1 MSIKRPWMQPFSIE
15 NDTNIILPSRGL
27 KLIGVRFY
35 PYDGDNGEAERKAH
49 CIQKSLYGSSQWFYF
64 NKGFRIKENND
75 GITEI
80 EVDEDAFD
88 SNYLLYSDTEHDGI
102 NIGISAI
109 VGANGTGKSTLIDT
123 IVRLINNMSAAII
136 GEDYVYTSAQHL
148 HYIDNV
154 YASLAVY
161 INNQIKIL
169 TCKGRRL
176 ELITYE
182 TDLTNLNQENAEQE
196 YPITEC
202 YVPHETISILNGN
215 EPEQEI
221 LQPKQNLKHLFTDWF
236 YTLVSNYSLYAYNYR
251 DYINERTNAERLE
264 KLELEHDTNCNEE
277 DEFWLKGVFHK
288 NDGYQTPVVIH
299 PMRDGG
305 YINAQKENYLGKQN
319 LISLCF
325 EHRDKQNED
334 GTINHEF
341 FPFRIINQTHHIVAF
356 YFYDIIQ
363 NKYHTLYNFC
373 LEKKYPNNDDDNER
387 IFVLERAIS
396 SFWEN
401 TISVQYAEEDVAWE
415 YLLYKTMKVIWTY
428 KHYEDLWT
436 YAFSKNFDEGV
447 FKKRLVELLM
457 DGSHRTA
464 KIRRVVA
471 YLRFCKD
478 EDYYIKQG
486 AVVDVDTIYKWMVT
500 KIGSQL
506 YPAYDYH
513 EINKDD
519 LLPPPSYT
527 VTLQLVDNEHL
538 QEYKEKGTQC
548 MDIIPFEGL
557 SSGERQIAYTLG
569 NLIYHLRNIES
580 NSDDMNSNINHV
592 STHKYG
598 YVNVMLDEVE
608 LYFHPDLQRRFI
620 SLLLDSIKG
629 LQLSSICGIN
639 ITLITHS
646 PFVLSD
652 IPDSNILCMS
662 RKEHGDAF
670 DKTFAAN
677 IHDLFNNTFIL
688 PYTIGEYAQRKITEI
703 VSAYHRV
710 ICIDKNDSNWKVC
723 DERQEWQKQLE
734 WSRLKYISE
743 IIGDN
748 YLSEETKDMLDEI
761 EEWYSEN
768 QDLYE
773 TDKISSKGINGIC

>member
-1 MSIKRPWMQPFSIE
+1 MSIKRPWMRPFSIE
-15 NDTNIILPSRGL
+15 NGTNIILPSRGL

-49 CIQKSLYGSSQWFYF
+49 CIQKSLYDSSQWFYF

-88 SNYLLYSDTEHDGI
+88 SNYLLYSDTEPDGI

-161 INNQIKIL
+161 INNHIKIL

-176 ELITYE
+176 ELVTYE
-182 TDLTNLNQENAEQE
+182 TDLTNLNQEHAEQE
-196 YPITEC
+196 DPITER

-264 KLELEHDTNCNEE
+264 KLELEHGTNCNEE

-288 NDGYQTPVVIH
+288 NDGYQTPIVIH

-305 YINAQKENYLGKQN
+305 YINAQKENFLGKQN

-325 EHRDKQNED
+325 ERRDKENED
-334 GTINHEF
+334 ETINHEF

-363 NKYHTLYNFC
+363 INHHTLYEFC

-401 TISVQYAEEDVAWE
+401 TISVQYTEEDVAWE
-415 YLLYKTMKVIWTY
+415 YLLYKTIKVIWTY

-519 LLPPPSYT
+519 LLPPPSYI

-538 QEYKEKGTQC
+538 QEYKEKGTRC

-580 NSDDMNSNINHV
+580 NSKDINSSINHV

-629 LQLSSICGIN
+629 LQLPSNYGIN

-652 IPDSNILCMS
+652 IPDNNILCMS
-662 RKEHGDAF
+662 RKEHVDAF

-688 PYTIGEYAQRKITEI
+688 PYTIGEYAQLKITEI
-703 VSAYHRV
+703 VSTYHRV
-710 ICIDKNDSNWKVC
+710 RDIVKNDSNWKFC

-734 WSRLKYISE
+734 WSKLKYVSE

-761 EEWYSEN
+761 EEWYSGN

-773 TDKISSKGINGIC
+773 TN

>member
-1 MSIKRPWMQPFSIE
+1 MSIKRPWMRPFSIE

-88 SNYLLYSDTEHDGI
+88 SNYLLYSDTEPDGI

-161 INNQIKIL
+161 INNHIKIL

-176 ELITYE
+176 ELVTYE
-182 TDLTNLNQENAEQE
+182 TDLTNLNQEHAEQE
-196 YPITEC
+196 DPITER

-215 EPEQEI
+215 ETEQEI

-325 EHRDKQNED
+325 ERRDKQNED

-363 NKYHTLYNFC
+363 NNHHTLYEFC

-401 TISVQYAEEDVAWE
+401 TISVQYTEEDVAWE
-415 YLLYKTMKVIWTY
+415 YLLYKTIKVIWTY

-519 LLPPPSYT
+519 LLPPPSYI

-538 QEYKEKGTQC
+538 QEYKEKGTRC

-557 SSGERQIAYTLG
+557 SSGEHQIAYTLG

-580 NSDDMNSNINHV
+580 NSKDINSSINHV

-629 LQLSSICGIN
+629 LQLPSNYGIN

-652 IPDSNILCMS
+652 IPDNNILCMS
-662 RKEHGDAF
+662 RKEHVDAF

-688 PYTIGEYAQRKITEI
+688 PYTIGEYAQLKITEI
-703 VSAYHRV
+703 VSTYHRV
-710 ICIDKNDSNWKVC
+710 RDIVKNDSNWKFC

-734 WSRLKYISE
+734 WSKLKYVSE

-761 EEWYSEN
+761 EEWYSGN

-773 TDKISSKGINGIC
+773 TN

>member
-1 MSIKRPWMQPFSIE
+1 MRPFSIE

-88 SNYLLYSDTEHDGI
+88 SNYLLYSDTEHNGI

-154 YASLAVY
+154 YASLAIY
-161 INNQIKIL
+161 INNHIKIL

-176 ELITYE
+176 KLVTYE
-182 TDLTNLNQENAEQE
+182 TDLTNLNQKHAEQE

-236 YTLVSNYSLYAYNYR
+236 YTLVSNYSLYAYNYS

-264 KLELEHDTNCNEE
+264 KLGLEHDTNCNEE

-325 EHRDKQNED
+325 ERRDKQNED

-341 FPFRIINQTHHIVAF
+341 FPFRIINQTHHIVSF

-363 NKYHTLYNFC
+363 KKYHTLYEFC
-373 LEKKYPNNDDDNER
+373 LEKKYPNNDDENER

-401 TISVQYAEEDVAWE
+401 TISVQYTEEDVAWE
-415 YLLYKTMKVIWTY
+415 YLLYKTIKVIWTY

-519 LLPPPSYT
+519 LLPPPSYI

-538 QEYKEKGTQC
+538 QEYKEKGTRC

-580 NSDDMNSNINHV
+580 NSKDINSSINHV

-629 LQLSSICGIN
+629 LQLPSNYGIN

-652 IPDSNILCMS
+652 IPDNNILCMS
-662 RKEHGDAF
+662 RKEHVDAF

-688 PYTIGEYAQRKITEI
+688 PYTIGEYAQLKITEI
-703 VSAYHRV
+703 VSTYNRV
-710 ICIDKNDSNWKVC
+710 RYIVKNDSNWKFC

-734 WSRLKYISE
+734 WSKLKYVSE

-761 EEWYSEN
+761 EEWYSGN

-773 TDKISSKGINGIC
+773 TN

>member
-15 NDTNIILPSRGL
+15 KDTNIILPSRGL

-35 PYDGDNGEAERKAH
+35 PYDGDNRDAERKAH
-49 CIQKSLYGSSQWFYF
+49 CIQKSLYDSSQWFYF
-64 NKGFRIKENND
+64 NKGFRIIEDNHE
-75 GITEI
+75 ITEI
-80 EVDEDAFD
+80 EVDENAFD
-88 SNYLLYSDTEHDGI
+88 SNILLYSDTEHNET

-136 GEDYVYTSAQHL
+136 GEEYVYTSAQHL

-161 INNQIKIL
+161 INNHIKIL

-176 ELITYE
+176 DLDTYK
-182 TDLTNLNQENAEQE
+182 TDLHVLDRE
-196 YPITEC
+196 YSKQTHRVIEH
-202 YVPHETISILNGN
+202 YAYIDKQVILDGS
-215 EPEQEI
+215 ESVEEI
-221 LQPKQNLKHLFTDWF
+221 LKPKPGLKHLFEDWF

-251 DYINERTNAERLE
+251 DYINERTNAERLK
-264 KLELEHDTNCNEE
+264 KLEHGTNYTEE
-277 DEFWLKGVFHK
+277 DESWLKGVFHK

-325 EHRDKQNED
+325 ERRDKQNED
-334 GTINHEF
+334 GTINHVF

-356 YFYDIIQ
+356 SFHDKIQ
-363 NKYHTLYNFC
+363 NKYHTLYDFC
-373 LEKKYPNNDDDNER
+373 LEKKHPNNDCENER
-387 IFVLERAIS
+387 IFIIERVIS
-396 SFWEN
+396 SFWED
-401 TISVQYAEEDVAWE
+401 TISVQYAIEDVAWE
-415 YLLYKTMKVIWTY
+415 YLLYKTIKVIWTY

-447 FKKRLVELLM
+447 FKKRLVDLLK

-464 KIRRVVA
+464 KIRRIVA
-471 YLRFCKD
+471 YLRFCKE
-478 EDYYIKQG
+478 EDYYIKQD
-486 AVVDVDTIYKWMVT
+486 VVVKVDAIYKWMVT
-500 KIGSQL
+500 KINSQL

-538 QEYKEKGTQC
+538 QEYKEKGTRC

-580 NSDDMNSNINHV
+580 NSEDMNSSINHV
-592 STHKYG
+592 STHKYR

-629 LQLSSICGIN
+629 LQFPSNYGIN

-662 RKEHGDAF
+662 RKEHGDTF

-710 ICIDKNDSNWKVC
+710 RCIEKNDSNWNVC
-723 DERQEWQKQLE
+723 DERQEWQKQFE

-773 TDKISSKGINGIC
+773 TD

>member
-1 MSIKRPWMQPFSIE
+1 MSIERPWMQPFSIG

-35 PYDGDNGEAERKAH
+35 PYDGNNRDAERKAH

-80 EVDEDAFD
+80 EVNEDAFD

-123 IVRLINNMSAAII
+123 IVRLTNNMSAAII

-148 HYIDNV
+148 HYIDKV

-161 INNQIKIL
+161 INNHIKIL

-176 ELITYE
+176 ELVTYE
-182 TDLTNLNQENAEQE
+182 TDLTNLNQEHVEQE
-196 YPITEC
+196 DPITER

-264 KLELEHDTNCNEE
+264 KLELEHSTNCNEE

-288 NDGYQTPVVIH
+288 NDGYQTPIVIH

-305 YINAQKENYLGKQN
+305 YINAQKENFLGKQN

-325 EHRDKQNED
+325 ERRDKENED

-363 NKYHTLYNFC
+363 NKYHTLYDFC

-401 TISVQYAEEDVAWE
+401 TISVQYVEEDVAWE

-519 LLPPPSYT
+519 LLPPPFYI

-538 QEYKEKGTQC
+538 QEYKEKGTRC

-580 NSDDMNSNINHV
+580 NSKDINSSINHV

-629 LQLSSICGIN
+629 LQLPSNYGIN

-652 IPDSNILCMS
+652 IPDNNILCMS
-662 RKEHGDAF
+662 RKEHVDAF

-688 PYTIGEYAQRKITEI
+688 PYTIGEYAQLKITEI
-703 VSAYHRV
+703 VSTYHRV
-710 ICIDKNDSNWKVC
+710 RYIVKNDSNWKFC
-723 DERQEWQKQLE
+723 DKRQEWQKQLE
-734 WSRLKYISE
+734 WSRLKYVSE

-768 QDLYE
+768 QNLYE
-773 TDKISSKGINGIC
+773 TN

>member
-1 MSIKRPWMQPFSIE
+1 MSIKRPWVRPVPIE
-15 NDTNIILPSRGL
+15 NGSDIILPSRGL

-35 PYDGDNGEAERKAH
+35 PYDGDNREDERKAH

-161 INNQIKIL
+161 INNHIKIL

-182 TDLTNLNQENAEQE
+182 TDLTNLNQEHAEQE
-196 YPITEC
+196 YPNTEC

-221 LQPKQNLKHLFTDWF
+221 LHPKQNLKHLFTDWF

-305 YINAQKENYLGKQN
+305 YINAQKENFLGKQN

-325 EHRDKQNED
+325 ERRDKQNED

-363 NKYHTLYNFC
+363 NKYHTLYDFC

-401 TISVQYAEEDVAWE
+401 TVSVQYAEEDVAWE

-486 AVVDVDTIYKWMVT
+486 AVVDVDAIYKWMVT

-519 LLPPPSYT
+519 LLPPPSYI

-538 QEYKEKGTQC
+538 QEYKEKGIRC

-569 NLIYHLRNIES
+569 NLIYHLSNIES
-580 NSDDMNSNINHV
+580 NSKDINSNINHV

-629 LQLSSICGIN
+629 LQLPSNYGIN

-652 IPDSNILCMS
+652 IPDNNILCMS
-662 RKEHGDAF
+662 RKEHVDAF

-688 PYTIGEYAQRKITEI
+688 PYTIGEYAQLKITEI
-703 VSAYHRV
+703 VSTYHRV
-710 ICIDKNDSNWKVC
+710 RYIVKNYSNWKICYV
-723 DERQEWQKQLE
+723 RQEWQKQLE
-734 WSRLKYISE
+734 WSRLKYVSE

-773 TDKISSKGINGIC
+773 TN

>member
-1 MSIKRPWMQPFSIE
+1 MSIERPWMQPFSIG

-35 PYDGDNGEAERKAH
+35 PYDGNNRDAERKAH

-64 NKGFRIKENND
+64 NKGFKIKENND

-80 EVDEDAFD
+80 EVNEDAFD

-123 IVRLINNMSAAII
+123 IVRLTNNMSAAII

-161 INNQIKIL
+161 INNHIKIL

-176 ELITYE
+176 ELVTYE
-182 TDLTNLNQENAEQE
+182 TDLTNLNQEHAEQE
-196 YPITEC
+196 DPITER

-264 KLELEHDTNCNEE
+264 KLELEHSTNCNEE

-288 NDGYQTPVVIH
+288 NDGYQTPIVIH

-305 YINAQKENYLGKQN
+305 YINAQKENFLGKQN

-325 EHRDKQNED
+325 ERRDKENED

-363 NKYHTLYNFC
+363 NKYHTLYDFC

-401 TISVQYAEEDVAWE
+401 TISVQYVEEDVAWE

-428 KHYEDLWT
+428 KHYEDLWI

-519 LLPPPSYT
+519 LLPPPFYI

-538 QEYKEKGTQC
+538 QEYKEKGTRC

-580 NSDDMNSNINHV
+580 NSKDINSSINHV

-629 LQLSSICGIN
+629 LQLPSNYGIN

-652 IPDSNILCMS
+652 IPDNNILCMS
-662 RKEHGDAF
+662 RKEHVDAF

-688 PYTIGEYAQRKITEI
+688 PYTIGEYAQLKITEI
-703 VSAYHRV
+703 VSTYHRV
-710 ICIDKNDSNWKVC
+710 RYIVKNDSNWKFC
-723 DERQEWQKQLE
+723 DKRQEWQKQLE
-734 WSRLKYISE
+734 WSRLKYVSE

-748 YLSEETKDMLDEI
+748 YLSEETNDMLDEI

-768 QDLYE
+768 QNLYE
-773 TDKISSKGINGIC
+773 TN

>member
-1 MSIKRPWMQPFSIE
+1 MSIKRPWMRPFSIE

-35 PYDGDNGEAERKAH
+35 PYDGDNRDAERKAH

-75 GITEI
+75 KNAEI

-88 SNYLLYSDTEHDGI
+88 SNFLLYSDTEHSGI

-161 INNQIKIL
+161 INNHISIL

-176 ELITYE
+176 NLDTYK
-182 TDLTNLNQENAEQE
+182 TDLHVLDRKYSKQTHRVIEHYA
-196 YPITEC
+196 
-202 YVPHETISILNGN
+202 SIDKQVILDGS
-215 EPEQEI
+215 ESVEEI
-221 LQPKQNLKHLFTDWF
+221 LKPKPGLKHLFKDWF

-264 KLELEHDTNCNEE
+264 KLEHGTNYTEE
-277 DEFWLKGVFHK
+277 DESWLKGVFHK

-299 PMRDGG
+299 PMRNGG

-325 EHRDKQNED
+325 ERRDKQNED

-356 YFYDIIQ
+356 FFHDIIQ
-363 NKYHTLYNFC
+363 NKYHTLYDFC

-387 IFVLERAIS
+387 IFIIERAIS

-401 TISVQYAEEDVAWE
+401 TISVQYAKEDVAWE
-415 YLLYKTMKVIWTY
+415 YLLYKTIKVIWTY

-436 YAFSKNFDEGV
+436 YAFSKNFDEGA

-486 AVVDVDTIYKWMVT
+486 AVVDVDAIYKWMES

-519 LLPPPSYT
+519 LLPPPSYI

-538 QEYKEKGTQC
+538 QKYKEEGNRC
-548 MDIIPFEGL
+548 MDVIPFEGL
-557 SSGERQIAYTLG
+557 SSGERQIAYTIG

-580 NSDDMNSNINHV
+580 NSEDMNSNINHV

-629 LQLSSICGIN
+629 LQLPSNYGIN

-662 RKEHGDAF
+662 RTEHMDAF

-688 PYTIGEYAQRKITEI
+688 PYTIGEYAQRKITELI
-703 VSAYHRV
+703 SAYHRV
-710 ICIDKNDSNWKVC
+710 RYIVKNNSNWKIC
-723 DERQEWQKQLE
+723 DIRQKWQKQLE
-734 WSRLKYISE
+734 WSRLKYVSE

-768 QDLYE
+768 QNLYE
-773 TDKISSKGINGIC
+773 TN

>member
-1 MSIKRPWMQPFSIE
+1 MRIKRPWMRPFSIE
-15 NDTNIILPSRGL
+15 NDIILPSRGV

-49 CIQKSLYGSSQWFYF
+49 CIQKFLYGSSQWFYF
-64 NKGFRIKENND
+64 NKGFRIIEDKDEVA
-75 GITEI
+75 EI

-88 SNYLLYSDTEHDGI
+88 SNFLLYSDTEHDGI
-102 NIGISAI
+102 NIGVSAI

-161 INNQIKIL
+161 INNHIKIL

-176 ELITYE
+176 ELVTYE
-182 TDLTNLNQENAEQE
+182 TDLTNLNQEHAEQE
-196 YPITEC
+196 DPITER
-202 YVPHETISILNGN
+202 YVPHETISILDGN

-221 LQPKQNLKHLFTDWF
+221 LQSKQNLKHLFTDWF

-264 KLELEHDTNCNEE
+264 KLELEQGTNCTEE

-288 NDGYQTPVVIH
+288 NDGYQTPIVIH

-305 YINAQKENYLGKQN
+305 YINAQRENFLAKQN

-325 EHRDKQNED
+325 ERRDKQNED

-363 NKYHTLYNFC
+363 NKYHTLYDFC
-373 LEKKYPNNDDDNER
+373 LEKKHPNNDDDKER
-387 IFVLERAIS
+387 IFILERAIS

-401 TISVQYAEEDVAWE
+401 TISVQYAEEDVAWK

-428 KHYEDLWT
+428 KHYEDLWR
-436 YAFSKNFDEGV
+436 YAFSKNFDEDD
-447 FKKRLVELLM
+447 FKKRLVELLK

-486 AVVDVDTIYKWMVT
+486 AVVEVDAIYKWMVT
-500 KIGSQL
+500 KIDSQL

-513 EINKDD
+513 KINKDD
-519 LLPPPSYT
+519 LLPPPSYI

-538 QEYKEKGTQC
+538 QEYKEKGTRC

-557 SSGERQIAYTLG
+557 SSGERQIAYSLG

-580 NSDDMNSNINHV
+580 NSEDMNSNINHV
-592 STHKYG
+592 SAHKYR

-629 LQLSSICGIN
+629 LQLPSNNGIN

-652 IPDSNILCMS
+652 IPGSNILCMS
-662 RKEHGDAF
+662 RKEHVDAF

-688 PYTIGEYAQRKITEI
+688 PYTIGEYAQLKITEI
-703 VSAYHRV
+703 VSTYHRV
-710 ICIDKNDSNWKVC
+710 RYIVKSDSNWRIC
-723 DERQEWQKQLE
+723 DERPKWQKQLE
-734 WSRLKYISE
+734 RSRLKYVSE
-743 IIGDN
+743 IIGDD
-748 YLSEETKDMLDEI
+748 YLSEETKDMLEEI
-761 EEWYSEN
+761 EEWYSEK

-773 TDKISSKGINGIC
+773 TD

>member
-64 NKGFRIKENND
+64 NKGFRIIEDKDE
-75 GITEI
+75 IVEI

-88 SNYLLYSDTEHDGI
+88 SNFLLYSDTEHSGI

-136 GEDYVYTSAQHL
+136 GEDYVYTSARHL

-161 INNQIKIL
+161 INNHINIL

-176 ELITYE
+176 YLNTYE
-182 TDLTNLNQENAEQE
+182 TDLHVLDRE
-196 YPITEC
+196 YSKQTHRVIEH
-202 YVPHETISILNGN
+202 YASINKQVILDGS
-215 EPEQEI
+215 ESVEEI
-221 LQPKQNLKHLFTDWF
+221 LKPKSGLKHLFMDWF

-264 KLELEHDTNCNEE
+264 KLEYGTNYTEE

-305 YINAQKENYLGKQN
+305 YINSQKENYLGKQN

-325 EHRDKQNED
+325 ERRDKQNED

-363 NKYHTLYNFC
+363 NKYHTLYAFC
-373 LEKKYPNNDDDNER
+373 LEKKHPNNDVDNER
-387 IFVLERAIS
+387 IFIIERAIS

-401 TISVQYAEEDVAWE
+401 TISVQYAKEDVAWE
-415 YLLYKTMKVIWTY
+415 YLLYKTIKVIWTY
-428 KHYEDLWT
+428 KHYEDLWA
-436 YAFSKNFDEGV
+436 YAFSKNFDEDV

-486 AVVDVDTIYKWMVT
+486 AVVDVDAIYKWMVT

-506 YPAYDYH
+506 YPACDYH
-513 EINKDD
+513 EINKED
-519 LLPPPSYT
+519 LLPPPYYI

-538 QEYKEKGTQC
+538 QKHKEEGNRC

-569 NLIYHLRNIES
+569 NIIYHLRNIES
-580 NSDDMNSNINHV
+580 NNEDMNSSISHV
-592 STHKYG
+592 TTHKYK
-598 YVNVMLDEVE
+598 YINVMLDEVE

-629 LQLSSICGIN
+629 LQLPSNYGIN

-662 RKEHGDAF
+662 RTEHKDAF

-688 PYTIGEYAQRKITEI
+688 PYTIGEYAQRKIAELI
-703 VSAYHRV
+703 SAYHRV
-710 ICIDKNDSNWKVC
+710 RGVFGKNSNRKVC
-723 DERQEWQKQLE
+723 DKRQGWQKQME
-734 WSRLKYISE
+734 WLKLKYISE
-743 IIGDN
+743 IIGDG

-761 EEWYSEN
+761 EEWYNEN

-773 TDKISSKGINGIC
+773 TN

>member
-1 MSIKRPWMQPFSIE
+1 MSIKRPWVRPVPIE
-15 NDTNIILPSRGL
+15 NGSDIILPSRGL

-35 PYDGDNGEAERKAH
+35 PYDGDNREYERKAH

-161 INNQIKIL
+161 INNHIKIL

-182 TDLTNLNQENAEQE
+182 TDLINLNQEHAEQE

-305 YINAQKENYLGKQN
+305 YINAQKENFLGKQN

-325 EHRDKQNED
+325 ERRDKQNED

-363 NKYHTLYNFC
+363 NKYHTLYDFC

-486 AVVDVDTIYKWMVT
+486 AVVDVDAIYKWMVT

-519 LLPPPSYT
+519 LLPPPSYI

-538 QEYKEKGTQC
+538 QEYKEKGIRC

-580 NSDDMNSNINHV
+580 NSKDINSNINHV

-629 LQLSSICGIN
+629 LQLPSNYGIN

-652 IPDSNILCMS
+652 IPDNNILCMS
-662 RKEHGDAF
+662 RKEHVDAF

-688 PYTIGEYAQRKITEI
+688 PYTIGEYAQLKITEI
-703 VSAYHRV
+703 VSTYHRV
-710 ICIDKNDSNWKVC
+710 RYIVKNDSNWKIC
-723 DERQEWQKQLE
+723 YERQEWQKQLE
-734 WSRLKYISE
+734 WSRLKYVSE

-768 QDLYE
+768 QGLYE
-773 TDKISSKGINGIC
+773 TN

>member
-1 MSIKRPWMQPFSIE
+1 MSIERPWMQPFSVG

-35 PYDGDNGEAERKAH
+35 PYDGNNRDAERKAH

-80 EVDEDAFD
+80 EVNEDAFD

-123 IVRLINNMSAAII
+123 IVRLTNNMSAAII

-161 INNQIKIL
+161 INNHIKIL

-176 ELITYE
+176 ELVTYE
-182 TDLTNLNQENAEQE
+182 TDLTNLNQEHAEQE
-196 YPITEC
+196 DPITER

-264 KLELEHDTNCNEE
+264 KLELEHSTNCNEE
-277 DEFWLKGVFHK
+277 DEFWLKGVYHK
-288 NDGYQTPVVIH
+288 NDGYQTPIVIH

-305 YINAQKENYLGKQN
+305 YINAQKENFLGKQN

-325 EHRDKQNED
+325 ERRDKENED

-363 NKYHTLYNFC
+363 NKYHTLYDFC

-401 TISVQYAEEDVAWE
+401 TISVQYVEEDVAWE

-447 FKKRLVELLM
+447 FKKRLLELLM

-506 YPAYDYH
+506 YLAYDYH
-513 EINKDD
+513 EINKAD
-519 LLPPPSYT
+519 LLPPPFYI

-538 QEYKEKGTQC
+538 QEYKEKGTRC

-580 NSDDMNSNINHV
+580 NSKDINSSINHV

-629 LQLSSICGIN
+629 LQLPSNYGIN

-652 IPDSNILCMS
+652 IPDNNILCMS
-662 RKEHGDAF
+662 RKEHVDAF

-677 IHDLFNNTFIL
+677 VHDLFNNTFIL

-703 VSAYHRV
+703 VFAYHRV
-710 ICIDKNDSNWKVC
+710 RCIEKDDSNWKVC

-734 WSRLKYISE
+734 WSKLKYISE

-773 TDKISSKGINGIC
+773 TD

>member
-1 MSIKRPWMQPFSIE
+1 MSIKRPWMRPFSIE

-75 GITEI
+75 GITEV

-88 SNYLLYSDTEHDGI
+88 SNYLLYSDTEPDGI

-123 IVRLINNMSAAII
+123 IVRLINNISAAII

-161 INNQIKIL
+161 INNHIKIL

-176 ELITYE
+176 ELVTYE
-182 TDLTNLNQENAEQE
+182 TDLTNLNQEHAEQE
-196 YPITEC
+196 DPITER

-264 KLELEHDTNCNEE
+264 KLELEHSTNCNEE

-288 NDGYQTPVVIH
+288 NDGYQTPIVIH

-305 YINAQKENYLGKQN
+305 YINAQKENFLGKQN

-325 EHRDKQNED
+325 ERRDKENED
-334 GTINHEF
+334 ETINHEF

-363 NKYHTLYNFC
+363 HNHHTLYEFC

-401 TISVQYAEEDVAWE
+401 TISVQYVEEDVAWE

-457 DGSHRTA
+457 DGSHRTT

-519 LLPPPSYT
+519 LLPPPSYI

-538 QEYKEKGTQC
+538 QEYKEKGTRC

-580 NSDDMNSNINHV
+580 NSKDINSSINHV

-629 LQLSSICGIN
+629 LQLPSNYGIN

-652 IPDSNILCMS
+652 IPDNNILCMS
-662 RKEHGDAF
+662 RKEHVDAF

-688 PYTIGEYAQRKITEI
+688 PYTIGEYAQLKITEI
-703 VSAYHRV
+703 VSTYHRV
-710 ICIDKNDSNWKVC
+710 RYIVKNDSNWKFC

-734 WSRLKYISE
+734 WSRLKYVSE

-773 TDKISSKGINGIC
+773 TN

>member
-1 MSIKRPWMQPFSIE
+1 MSIKRSWMQPFSIE

-35 PYDGDNGEAERKAH
+35 PYDGDNRDAERKAH

-64 NKGFRIKENND
+64 NKGFRIIEDNHE
-75 GITEI
+75 ITEI
-80 EVDEDAFD
+80 EVGENAFD
-88 SNYLLYSDTEHDGI
+88 SNILLYSDTEHNET

-161 INNQIKIL
+161 INDHIKIL

-176 ELITYE
+176 DLDTYK
-182 TDLTNLNQENAEQE
+182 TDLHVLDRE
-196 YPITEC
+196 YSKQTHRVIEH
-202 YVPHETISILNGN
+202 YAYIDKQVILDGS
-215 EPEQEI
+215 ESVEEI
-221 LQPKQNLKHLFTDWF
+221 LKPKPGLKHLFEDWF

-264 KLELEHDTNCNEE
+264 KLEHGTNYTEE
-277 DEFWLKGVFHK
+277 DESWLKGVFHK

-305 YINAQKENYLGKQN
+305 YINAHKENFLGKQN

-325 EHRDKQNED
+325 ERRDKQNED
-334 GTINHEF
+334 GTIDHEI

-356 YFYDIIQ
+356 SFHDIIQ
-363 NKYHTLYNFC
+363 NKYHTLYGFC
-373 LEKKYPNNDDDNER
+373 LEKKYPNNDSENER
-387 IFVLERAIS
+387 IFIIERAIS

-401 TISVQYAEEDVAWE
+401 TISVQYAKEDVAWE
-415 YLLYKTMKVIWTY
+415 YLLYKTIKVIWTY

-447 FKKRLVELLM
+447 FKKRLVELLK

-464 KIRRVVA
+464 KIRRVIA
-471 YLRFCKD
+471 YLRFCKE
-478 EDYYIKQG
+478 EDYYIKQD
-486 AVVDVDTIYKWMVT
+486 AVVKVDAIYKWMMT
-500 KIGSQL
+500 KINSQL

-538 QEYKEKGTQC
+538 QEYKKEDNRC

-580 NSDDMNSNINHV
+580 NSEDMNSSINHV
-592 STHKYG
+592 STHKYR

-629 LQLSSICGIN
+629 LQLPSNYGIN

-710 ICIDKNDSNWKVC
+710 RCIEKNDSNWKVC

-768 QDLYE
+768 QYLYE
-773 TDKISSKGINGIC
+773 TD

>member
-1 MSIKRPWMQPFSIE
+1 MRPFSIE
-15 NDTNIILPSRGL
+15 NDTNIIHPSRGL

-80 EVDEDAFD
+80 EVNEDAFD

-161 INNQIKIL
+161 INNHIKIL

-176 ELITYE
+176 ELVTYE
-182 TDLTNLNQENAEQE
+182 TDLTNLNQEHAEQE
-196 YPITEC
+196 DPITER

-264 KLELEHDTNCNEE
+264 KLELEHSTNCNEE

-288 NDGYQTPVVIH
+288 NDGYQTPIVIH

-305 YINAQKENYLGKQN
+305 YINAQKENFLGKQN

-325 EHRDKQNED
+325 ERRDKENED

-363 NKYHTLYNFC
+363 NKYHTLYDFC
-373 LEKKYPNNDDDNER
+373 LEKKHPNNDDDNER

-401 TISVQYAEEDVAWE
+401 TISVQYVEEDVAWE

-519 LLPPPSYT
+519 LLPPPSYI

-538 QEYKEKGTQC
+538 QEYKEKGTRC

-580 NSDDMNSNINHV
+580 NSKDINSSINHV

-629 LQLSSICGIN
+629 LQLPSNYGIN

-652 IPDSNILCMS
+652 IPDNNILCMS
-662 RKEHGDAF
+662 RKEHVDAF

-688 PYTIGEYAQRKITEI
+688 PYTIGEYAQLKITEI
-703 VSAYHRV
+703 VSTYHRV
-710 ICIDKNDSNWKVC
+710 RYIVKNDSNWKFC

-734 WSRLKYISE
+734 WSRLKYVSE

-773 TDKISSKGINGIC
+773 TN

>member
-1 MSIKRPWMQPFSIE
+1 MSIERPWMQPFSIG

-35 PYDGDNGEAERKAH
+35 PYDGNNRDAERKAH

-80 EVDEDAFD
+80 EVNEDAFD

-123 IVRLINNMSAAII
+123 IVRLTNNMSAAII

-161 INNQIKIL
+161 INNHIKIL

-176 ELITYE
+176 ELVTYE
-182 TDLTNLNQENAEQE
+182 TDLTNLNQEHAEQE
-196 YPITEC
+196 DPITER

-264 KLELEHDTNCNEE
+264 KLELEHSTNCNEE

-288 NDGYQTPVVIH
+288 NDGYQTPIVIH

-305 YINAQKENYLGKQN
+305 YINAQKENFLGKQN

-325 EHRDKQNED
+325 ERRDKENED

-363 NKYHTLYNFC
+363 NKYHTLYDFC
-373 LEKKYPNNDDDNER
+373 LEKKYPNKDDNNER

-401 TISVQYAEEDVAWE
+401 TISVQYVEEDVAWE

-478 EDYYIKQG
+478 DDYYIKQG

-519 LLPPPSYT
+519 LLPPPFYI
-527 VTLQLVDNEHL
+527 VTLQLADNEHL
-538 QEYKEKGTQC
+538 QEYKEKGTRC

-569 NLIYHLRNIES
+569 HLIYHLRNIES
-580 NSDDMNSNINHV
+580 NSKDINSSINHV

-598 YVNVMLDEVE
+598 YMNVMLDEVE

-629 LQLSSICGIN
+629 LQLPSNYGIN

-652 IPDSNILCMS
+652 IPDNNILCMS
-662 RKEHGDAF
+662 RKEHVDAF

-688 PYTIGEYAQRKITEI
+688 PYTIGEYAQLKITEI
-703 VSAYHRV
+703 VSTYHRV
-710 ICIDKNDSNWKVC
+710 RYIVKNDSNWKFC
-723 DERQEWQKQLE
+723 DKRQEWQKQLE
-734 WSRLKYISE
+734 WSRLKYVSE

-768 QDLYE
+768 QNLYE
-773 TDKISSKGINGIC
+773 TN

>member
-1 MSIKRPWMQPFSIE
+1 MSIERPWMQPFSIG

-35 PYDGDNGEAERKAH
+35 PYDGNNRDAERKAH

-80 EVDEDAFD
+80 EVNEDAFD

-123 IVRLINNMSAAII
+123 IVRLTNNMSAAII

-161 INNQIKIL
+161 INNHIKIL

-176 ELITYE
+176 ELVTYE
-182 TDLTNLNQENAEQE
+182 TDLTNLNQEHAEQE
-196 YPITEC
+196 DPITER

-264 KLELEHDTNCNEE
+264 KLELEHSTNCNEE

-288 NDGYQTPVVIH
+288 NDGYQTPIVIH

-305 YINAQKENYLGKQN
+305 YINAQKENFLGKQN

-325 EHRDKQNED
+325 ERRDKENED

-363 NKYHTLYNFC
+363 NKYHTLYDFC

-401 TISVQYAEEDVAWE
+401 TISVQYVEEDVAWE

-428 KHYEDLWT
+428 KHYEDLWI

-519 LLPPPSYT
+519 LLPPPFYI

-538 QEYKEKGTQC
+538 QEYKEKGTRC

-580 NSDDMNSNINHV
+580 NSKDINSSINHV

-629 LQLSSICGIN
+629 LQLPSNYGIN

-652 IPDSNILCMS
+652 IPDNNILCMS
-662 RKEHGDAF
+662 RKEHVDAF

-688 PYTIGEYAQRKITEI
+688 PYTIGEYAQLKITEI
-703 VSAYHRV
+703 VSTYHRV
-710 ICIDKNDSNWKVC
+710 RYIVKNDSNWKFC
-723 DERQEWQKQLE
+723 DKRQEWQKQLE
-734 WSRLKYISE
+734 WSRLKYVSE

-748 YLSEETKDMLDEI
+748 YLSEETNDMLDEI

-768 QDLYE
+768 QNLYE
-773 TDKISSKGINGIC
+773 TN

>member
-1 MSIKRPWMQPFSIE
+1 MSIERPWMQPFSIG

-35 PYDGDNGEAERKAH
+35 PYDGNNRDAERKAH

-80 EVDEDAFD
+80 EVNEDAFD

-123 IVRLINNMSAAII
+123 IVRLTNNMSAAII

-161 INNQIKIL
+161 INNHIKIL

-176 ELITYE
+176 ELVTYE
-182 TDLTNLNQENAEQE
+182 TDLTNLNQEHVEQE
-196 YPITEC
+196 DPITER

-264 KLELEHDTNCNEE
+264 KLELEHSTNCNEE

-288 NDGYQTPVVIH
+288 NDGYQTPIVIH

-305 YINAQKENYLGKQN
+305 YINAQKENFLGKQN

-325 EHRDKQNED
+325 ERRDKENED
-334 GTINHEF
+334 ETINHEF

-363 NKYHTLYNFC
+363 NKYHTLYDFC

-401 TISVQYAEEDVAWE
+401 TISVQYVEEDVAWE

-519 LLPPPSYT
+519 LLPPPFYI

-538 QEYKEKGTQC
+538 QEYKEKGTRC

-580 NSDDMNSNINHV
+580 NSKDINSSINHV

-629 LQLSSICGIN
+629 LQLPSNYGIN

-652 IPDSNILCMS
+652 IPDNNILCMS
-662 RKEHGDAF
+662 RKEHVDAF

-768 QDLYE
+768 QNLYE
-773 TDKISSKGINGIC
+773 TN

>member
-1 MSIKRPWMQPFSIE
+1 MSIERPWMQPFSIG

-35 PYDGDNGEAERKAH
+35 PYDGNNRDAERKAH

-80 EVDEDAFD
+80 EVNEDAFD

-123 IVRLINNMSAAII
+123 IVRLTNNMSAAII

-161 INNQIKIL
+161 INNHIKIL

-176 ELITYE
+176 ELVTYE
-182 TDLTNLNQENAEQE
+182 TDLTNLNQERAEQE

-264 KLELEHDTNCNEE
+264 KLKLEHDTNCNEE

-325 EHRDKQNED
+325 ERRDKQNED

-363 NKYHTLYNFC
+363 NKYHTFYDFC

-387 IFVLERAIS
+387 IFVLERAVS

-486 AVVDVDTIYKWMVT
+486 AVVDVDAIYKWMVS

-506 YPAYDYH
+506 YPANDYH

-519 LLPPPSYT
+519 LLPPPSYI

-538 QEYKEKGTQC
+538 QEYKEKGIRC

-580 NSDDMNSNINHV
+580 NSKDINSNINHV

-629 LQLSSICGIN
+629 LQLPSNCGIN

-652 IPDSNILCMS
+652 IPDNNILCMS
-662 RKEHGDAF
+662 RKEHVDAF

-688 PYTIGEYAQRKITEI
+688 PYTIGEYAQLKITEI
-703 VSAYHRV
+703 VSTYHRV
-710 ICIDKNDSNWKVC
+710 RYIVKNDSNWKFC
-723 DERQEWQKQLE
+723 DKRQEWQKQLE
-734 WSRLKYISE
+734 WSRLKYVSE

-768 QDLYE
+768 QNLYE
-773 TDKISSKGINGIC
+773 TN

>member
-1 MSIKRPWMQPFSIE
+1 MSIKRPWMRPVPIE
-15 NDTNIILPSRGL
+15 NGSDIILPSRGL

-35 PYDGDNGEAERKAH
+35 PYDGDNREDERKAH

-64 NKGFRIKENND
+64 NKGFRIIENND
-75 GITEI
+75 KNAEI

-88 SNYLLYSDTEHDGI
+88 SNFLLYSDTEYSGI

-161 INNQIKIL
+161 INNHINIL

-176 ELITYE
+176 NLDIYK
-182 TDLTNLNQENAEQE
+182 TDLHVLDRE
-196 YPITEC
+196 YSKQTHRVIEH
-202 YVPHETISILNGN
+202 YASIDKQVILDGS
-215 EPEQEI
+215 ESVEEI
-221 LQPKQNLKHLFTDWF
+221 LKPKPGLKHLFEDWF

-264 KLELEHDTNCNEE
+264 KLEHGTNYTEE
-277 DEFWLKGVFHK
+277 DESWLKGVFHK

-299 PMRDGG
+299 PMRNGG

-325 EHRDKQNED
+325 ERRDKQNED

-356 YFYDIIQ
+356 FFHDIIQ
-363 NKYHTLYNFC
+363 NKYHTLYAFC
-373 LEKKYPNNDDDNER
+373 LEKKHPNNYDDNER
-387 IFVLERAIS
+387 IFIIERAIS

-401 TISVQYAEEDVAWE
+401 TISVQYAKEDIAWE
-415 YLLYKTMKVIWTY
+415 YLLYKTIKVIWTY

-436 YAFSKNFDEGV
+436 YAFSKNFDEAV
-447 FKKRLVELLM
+447 FKKRLVDLLK

-569 NLIYHLRNIES
+569 NLIYHLRNIKS

-629 LQLSSICGIN
+629 LQLSSNCGIN

>member
-1 MSIKRPWMQPFSIE
+1 MSIKRPWMRPLPIE

-35 PYDGDNGEAERKAH
+35 PYDGYNRDAERKAH

-80 EVDEDAFD
+80 EVNEDAFD
-88 SNYLLYSDTEHDGI
+88 SNFLLYSDTEHSGI

-182 TDLTNLNQENAEQE
+182 TDLTNLNQEHAEQE

-325 EHRDKQNED
+325 ERRDKQNED

-356 YFYDIIQ
+356 FFHDIIQ
-363 NKYHTLYNFC
+363 NKYHTLYAFC
-373 LEKKYPNNDDDNER
+373 LEKKHPNNYDDNER
-387 IFVLERAIS
+387 IFIIERAIS

-401 TISVQYAEEDVAWE
+401 TISVQYAKEDIAWE
-415 YLLYKTMKVIWTY
+415 YLLYKTIKVIWTY

-436 YAFSKNFDEGV
+436 YAFSKNFDEAV
-447 FKKRLVELLM
+447 FKKRLVDLLK

-486 AVVDVDTIYKWMVT
+486 AVAEVDTIYKWMVT

-629 LQLSSICGIN
+629 LQLSSNCGIN

-773 TDKISSKGINGIC
+773 TD

>member
-1 MSIKRPWMQPFSIE
+1 MRHWMCPFSI
-15 NDTNIILPSRGL
+15 NIDNKTGLKLPSRGL

-35 PYDGDNGEAERKAH
+35 LYDGKSREDERKAR
-49 CIQKSLYGSSQWFYF
+49 CIQKSLYGKTNWFYF
-64 NKGFRIKENND
+64 NNGFKIVEDKNGVTGVEVKE
-75 GITEI
+75 E
-80 EVDEDAFD
+80 AFD
-88 SNYLLYSDTEHDGI
+88 SDNLLFSDLDPAGI
-102 NIGISAI
+102 KVSVSAI

-123 IVRLINNMSAAII
+123 IVRLVNNMSAAIM

-154 YASLAVY
+154 FASLAVY
-161 INNQIKIL
+161 INDHIKIL

-176 ELITYE
+176 SLVTYNTDPRVLDSEYSKQAHSVTEWYIPSDEQVILDGNDSLEEL
-182 TDLTNLNQENAEQE
+182 LKPKPKLN
-196 YPITEC
+196 
-202 YVPHETISILNGN
+202 
-215 EPEQEI
+215 
-221 LQPKQNLKHLFTDWF
+221 HLFEEWF

-251 DYINERTNAERLE
+251 DYLYEITNEKRLE
-264 KLELEHDTNCNEE
+264 LLRKENPSHHDEE
-277 DEFWLKGVFHK
+277 DEVWLKGVFHK

-299 PMRDGG
+299 PMRDNG

-325 EHRDKQNED
+325 ERRDKQNED

-356 YFYDIIQ
+356 YFYDIFQ
-363 NKYHTLYNFC
+363 NKYHTLYDFC
-373 LEKKYPNNDDDNER
+373 LEKKHPNNDDDNER
-387 IFVLERAIS
+387 IFIIERAIS
-396 SFWEN
+396 LFWEN
-401 TISVQYAEEDVAWE
+401 TISVQYAKEDVAWE
-415 YLLYKTMKVIWTY
+415 YLLYKTIKVIWTY
-428 KHYEDLWT
+428 KHYEDLWA
-436 YAFSKNFDEGV
+436 YAFSKNFDEDV

-478 EDYYIKQG
+478 EDCYVKQG
-486 AVVDVDTIYKWMVT
+486 AVVDVDAIYKWMVT

-519 LLPPPSYT
+519 LLPPPYYI

-538 QEYKEKGTQC
+538 QKYKEDGNRC

-569 NLIYHLRNIES
+569 NIIYHLRNIVS
-580 NSDDMNSNINHV
+580 NNEDINSSISHV
-592 STHKYG
+592 TTHKYK
-598 YVNVMLDEVE
+598 YINVMLDEVE

-629 LQLSSICGIN
+629 LRLSSSFGIN
-639 ITLITHS
+639 ITLVTHS

-652 IPDSNILCMS
+652 IPNSNILCMS
-662 RKEHGDAF
+662 RKNHGDAF

-688 PYTIGEYAQRKITEI
+688 PYTIGEYAQRKIAELI
-703 VSAYHRV
+703 SAYHRV
-710 ICIDKNDSNWKVC
+710 RGIVGKNSNWKVC
-723 DERQEWQKQLE
+723 DKRQGWQKQME
-734 WSRLKYISE
+734 WLKLKYISE
-743 IIGDN
+743 IIGDG

-761 EEWYSEN
+761 EEWYNEN
-768 QDLYE
+768 QELYE
-773 TDKISSKGINGIC
+773 TN

>member
-1 MSIKRPWMQPFSIE
+1 MSIERPWMQPFYIG

-35 PYDGDNGEAERKAH
+35 PYDGNNRDAERKAH

-80 EVDEDAFD
+80 EVNEDAFD

-123 IVRLINNMSAAII
+123 IVRLTNNMSAAII

-161 INNQIKIL
+161 INNHINIL
-169 TCKGRRL
+169 ICKGRRL
-176 ELITYE
+176 NLDIYK
-182 TDLTNLNQENAEQE
+182 TDLHVLDRE
-196 YPITEC
+196 YSKQTHRVIEH
-202 YVPHETISILNGN
+202 YASIDKQVILDGS
-215 EPEQEI
+215 ESVEEI
-221 LQPKQNLKHLFTDWF
+221 LKPKPGLKHLFEDWF

-264 KLELEHDTNCNEE
+264 KLELEHSTNCNEE

-288 NDGYQTPVVIH
+288 NDGYQTPIVIH

-305 YINAQKENYLGKQN
+305 YINAQKENFLGKQN

-325 EHRDKQNED
+325 ERRDKENED

-363 NKYHTLYNFC
+363 NKYHTLYDFC
-373 LEKKYPNNDDDNER
+373 LEKKYPNNDDDNDR

-401 TISVQYAEEDVAWE
+401 TISVQYVEEDVAWE

-629 LQLSSICGIN
+629 LQLPSNCGIN

>member
-1 MSIKRPWMQPFSIE
+1 MSIERPWMQPFSIG

-35 PYDGDNGEAERKAH
+35 PYDGNNRDAERKAH

-80 EVDEDAFD
+80 EVNEDAFD

-123 IVRLINNMSAAII
+123 IVRLTNNMSAAII

-161 INNQIKIL
+161 INNHIKIL

-176 ELITYE
+176 ELVTYE
-182 TDLTNLNQENAEQE
+182 TDLTNLNQEHAEQE
-196 YPITEC
+196 DPITER

-264 KLELEHDTNCNEE
+264 KLELEHSTNCNEE

-288 NDGYQTPVVIH
+288 NDGYQTPIVIH

-305 YINAQKENYLGKQN
+305 YINAQKENFLGKQN

-325 EHRDKQNED
+325 ERRDKENED

-363 NKYHTLYNFC
+363 NKYHTLYDFC

-401 TISVQYAEEDVAWE
+401 TISVQYVEEDVAWE

-519 LLPPPSYT
+519 LLPPPFYI

-538 QEYKEKGTQC
+538 QEYKEEGTRC

-580 NSDDMNSNINHV
+580 NSKDINSSINHV

-629 LQLSSICGIN
+629 LQLPSNYGIN

-652 IPDSNILCMS
+652 IPDNNILCMS
-662 RKEHGDAF
+662 RKEHVDAF

-688 PYTIGEYAQRKITEI
+688 PYTIGEYAQLKITEI
-703 VSAYHRV
+703 VSTYHRV
-710 ICIDKNDSNWKVC
+710 RYVVKNDSNWKFC
-723 DERQEWQKQLE
+723 DKRQEWQKQLE
-734 WSRLKYISE
+734 WSRLKYVSE

-768 QDLYE
+768 QNLYE
-773 TDKISSKGINGIC
+773 TN

>member
-1 MSIKRPWMQPFSIE
+1 MSIERPWMQPFSIG

-35 PYDGDNGEAERKAH
+35 PYDGNNRDAERKAH

-80 EVDEDAFD
+80 EVNEDAFD

-123 IVRLINNMSAAII
+123 IVRLTNNMSAAII

-161 INNQIKIL
+161 INNHIKIL

-176 ELITYE
+176 ELVTYE
-182 TDLTNLNQENAEQE
+182 TDLTNLNQEHAEQE
-196 YPITEC
+196 DPITER

-264 KLELEHDTNCNEE
+264 KLELEHSTNCNEE

-288 NDGYQTPVVIH
+288 NDGYQTPIVIH

-305 YINAQKENYLGKQN
+305 YINAQKENFLGKQN

-325 EHRDKQNED
+325 ERRDKENED

-363 NKYHTLYNFC
+363 NKYHTLYDFC

-387 IFVLERAIS
+387 IFVLERVIS

-401 TISVQYAEEDVAWE
+401 TISVQYVEEDVAWE

-519 LLPPPSYT
+519 LLPPPFYI

-538 QEYKEKGTQC
+538 QEYKEKGTRC

-580 NSDDMNSNINHV
+580 NSKDINSSINHV

-629 LQLSSICGIN
+629 LQLPSNYGIN

-652 IPDSNILCMS
+652 IPDNNILCMS
-662 RKEHGDAF
+662 RKEHVDAF

-688 PYTIGEYAQRKITEI
+688 PYTIGEYAQLKITEI
-703 VSAYHRV
+703 VSTYHRV
-710 ICIDKNDSNWKVC
+710 RYIVKNDSIWKFC
-723 DERQEWQKQLE
+723 DKRQEWQKQLE
-734 WSRLKYISE
+734 WSRLKYVSE

-768 QDLYE
+768 QNLYE
-773 TDKISSKGINGIC
+773 TN

>member
-1 MSIKRPWMQPFSIE
+1 MSIKRPWIQPFSIE

-49 CIQKSLYGSSQWFYF
+49 CIQKTLYGSSQWFYF

-88 SNYLLYSDTEHDGI
+88 SNYLLYSDTEHDGT

-161 INNQIKIL
+161 INNHIKIL

-176 ELITYE
+176 ELVTYE
-182 TDLTNLNQENAEQE
+182 TDLTILNQEHAEQE

-325 EHRDKQNED
+325 ERRDKQNED

-363 NKYHTLYNFC
+363 NNHHTLYEFC

-401 TISVQYAEEDVAWE
+401 TISVQYTEEDVAWE
-415 YLLYKTMKVIWTY
+415 YLLYKTIKVIWTY

-519 LLPPPSYT
+519 LIPPPSYI

-538 QEYKEKGTQC
+538 QEYKEKGTRC

-580 NSDDMNSNINHV
+580 NSKDINSSINHV

-629 LQLSSICGIN
+629 LQLPSNYGIN

-652 IPDSNILCMS
+652 IPDNNILCMS
-662 RKEHGDAF
+662 RKEHVDAF

-688 PYTIGEYAQRKITEI
+688 PYTIGEYAQLKITEI
-703 VSAYHRV
+703 VSTYHRV
-710 ICIDKNDSNWKVC
+710 RDIVKNDSNWKFC

-734 WSRLKYISE
+734 WSKLKYVSE

-761 EEWYSEN
+761 EEWYSGN

-773 TDKISSKGINGIC
+773 TN

>member
-1 MSIKRPWMQPFSIE
+1 MWDFINNKAMSIKRPWMRPFSIE

-161 INNQIKIL
+161 INNHIKIL

-176 ELITYE
+176 ELVTYD
-182 TDLTNLNQENAEQE
+182 TDLTNLNQEHAEQE

-325 EHRDKQNED
+325 ERRDKQNED

-363 NKYHTLYNFC
+363 NNHHTLYEFC

-401 TISVQYAEEDVAWE
+401 TISVQYTEEDVAWE
-415 YLLYKTMKVIWTY
+415 YLLYKTIKVIWIY

-519 LLPPPSYT
+519 LLPPPSYI

-538 QEYKEKGTQC
+538 QEYKEKGTRC

-580 NSDDMNSNINHV
+580 NSKDINSSINHV

-629 LQLSSICGIN
+629 LQLPSNYGIN

-652 IPDSNILCMS
+652 IPDNNILCMS
-662 RKEHGDAF
+662 RKEHVEAF

-688 PYTIGEYAQRKITEI
+688 PYTIGEYAQLKITEI
-703 VSAYHRV
+703 VSTYHRV
-710 ICIDKNDSNWKVC
+710 RDIVKNDSNWKFC

-734 WSRLKYISE
+734 WSKLKYVSE

-761 EEWYSEN
+761 EEWYSGN

-773 TDKISSKGINGIC
+773 TN

>member
-1 MSIKRPWMQPFSIE
+1 MSIERPWMQPFSIG

-35 PYDGDNGEAERKAH
+35 PYDGDNREAERKAH

-80 EVDEDAFD
+80 EVNEDAFD

-154 YASLAVY
+154 FASLAVY
-161 INNQIKIL
+161 INNHIKIL

-176 ELITYE
+176 ELVTYE
-182 TDLTNLNQENAEQE
+182 TDLTNLNQKHAEQE
-196 YPITEC
+196 DPITER

-264 KLELEHDTNCNEE
+264 KLELEHSTNCNEE

-288 NDGYQTPVVIH
+288 NDGYQTPIVIH

-305 YINAQKENYLGKQN
+305 YINAQKENFLGKQN

-325 EHRDKQNED
+325 ERRDKENED

-363 NKYHTLYNFC
+363 NKYHTLYDFC

-401 TISVQYAEEDVAWE
+401 TISVQYVEEDVAWE

-464 KIRRVVA
+464 KIRRIVA

-513 EINKDD
+513 KINKDD
-519 LLPPPSYT
+519 LLPPPSYI

-538 QEYKEKGTQC
+538 QEYKEKGTRC

-580 NSDDMNSNINHV
+580 NSKDINSNINHV
-592 STHKYG
+592 LTHKYG
-598 YVNVMLDEVE
+598 YVNVILDEVE

-629 LQLSSICGIN
+629 LQLASNYGIN
-639 ITLITHS
+639 ISLITHS

-710 ICIDKNDSNWKVC
+710 RCIEKDDSNWKVC

-761 EEWYSEN
+761 EEWCSEN

-773 TDKISSKGINGIC
+773 TD

>member
-1 MSIKRPWMQPFSIE
+1 MV
-15 NDTNIILPSRGL
+15 NGL
-27 KLIGVRFY
+27 L
-35 PYDGDNGEAERKAH
+35 
-49 CIQKSLYGSSQWFYF
+49 C
-64 NKGFRIKENND
+64 
-75 GITEI
+75 
-80 EVDEDAFD
+80 
-88 SNYLLYSDTEHDGI
+88 
-102 NIGISAI
+102 
-109 VGANGTGKSTLIDT
+109 
-123 IVRLINNMSAAII
+123 
-136 GEDYVYTSAQHL
+136 
-148 HYIDNV
+148 
-154 YASLAVY
+154 
-161 INNQIKIL
+161 
-169 TCKGRRL
+169 
-176 ELITYE
+176 
-182 TDLTNLNQENAEQE
+182 
-196 YPITEC
+196 
-202 YVPHETISILNGN
+202 
-215 EPEQEI
+215 
-221 LQPKQNLKHLFTDWF
+221 HLF
-236 YTLVSNYSLYAYNYR
+236 LQ
-251 DYINERTNAERLE
+251 
-264 KLELEHDTNCNEE
+264 K
-277 DEFWLKGVFHK
+277 
-288 NDGYQTPVVIH
+288 PVVIH

-325 EHRDKQNED
+325 ERRDKENED

-363 NKYHTLYNFC
+363 NKYHTLYDFC

-506 YPAYDYH
+506 YLAYDYH

-519 LLPPPSYT
+519 LLPPPFYI

-538 QEYKEKGTQC
+538 QEYKEKGIRC

-580 NSDDMNSNINHV
+580 NSKDINSSINHV

-629 LQLSSICGIN
+629 LQLPSNYGIN

-652 IPDSNILCMS
+652 IPDNNILCMS
-662 RKEHGDAF
+662 RKEHVDAF

-688 PYTIGEYAQRKITEI
+688 PYTIGEYAQRKITELI
-703 VSAYHRV
+703 SAYDRV
-710 ICIDKNDSNWKVC
+710 RYIVKNNSNWKIC
-723 DERQEWQKQLE
+723 DIRQKWQKQLE
-734 WSRLKYISE
+734 WSRLKYVSE

-768 QDLYE
+768 QNLYE
-773 TDKISSKGINGIC
+773 TN

>member
-1 MSIKRPWMQPFSIE
+1 MSIKRPWMRPFSIE

-161 INNQIKIL
+161 INNHIKIL

-176 ELITYE
+176 ELVTYD
-182 TDLTNLNQENAEQE
+182 TDLTNLNQEHAEQE

-325 EHRDKQNED
+325 ERRDKQNED

-363 NKYHTLYNFC
+363 NNHHTLYEFC

-401 TISVQYAEEDVAWE
+401 TISVQYTEEDVAWE
-415 YLLYKTMKVIWTY
+415 YLLYKTIKVIWIY

-519 LLPPPSYT
+519 LLPPPSYI

-538 QEYKEKGTQC
+538 QEYKEKGTRC

-580 NSDDMNSNINHV
+580 NSKDINSSINHV

-629 LQLSSICGIN
+629 LQLPSNYGIN

-652 IPDSNILCMS
+652 IPDNNILCMS
-662 RKEHGDAF
+662 RKEHVEAF

-688 PYTIGEYAQRKITEI
+688 PYTIGEYAQLKITEI
-703 VSAYHRV
+703 VSTYHRV
-710 ICIDKNDSNWKVC
+710 RDIVKNDSNWKFC

-734 WSRLKYISE
+734 WSKLKYVSE

-761 EEWYSEN
+761 EEWYSGN

-773 TDKISSKGINGIC
+773 TN

>member
-1 MSIKRPWMQPFSIE
+1 MSIERPWMQPFSIG

-35 PYDGDNGEAERKAH
+35 PYDGNNRDAERKAH

-80 EVDEDAFD
+80 EVNEDAFD

-123 IVRLINNMSAAII
+123 IVRLTNNMSAAII

-161 INNQIKIL
+161 INNHIKIL

-176 ELITYE
+176 ELVTYE
-182 TDLTNLNQENAEQE
+182 TDLTNLNQEHAEQE
-196 YPITEC
+196 DPITER

-264 KLELEHDTNCNEE
+264 KLELEHSTNCNEE

-288 NDGYQTPVVIH
+288 NDGYQTPIVIH

-305 YINAQKENYLGKQN
+305 YINAQKENFLGKQN

-325 EHRDKQNED
+325 ERRDKENED

-363 NKYHTLYNFC
+363 NKYHTLYDFC

-387 IFVLERAIS
+387 IFVLERSIS

-401 TISVQYAEEDVAWE
+401 TISVQYVEEDVAWE

-519 LLPPPSYT
+519 LLPPPFYI

-538 QEYKEKGTQC
+538 QEYKEKGTRC

-580 NSDDMNSNINHV
+580 NSKDINSSINHV

-629 LQLSSICGIN
+629 LQLPSNYGIN

-652 IPDSNILCMS
+652 IPDNNILCMS
-662 RKEHGDAF
+662 RKEHVDAF

-688 PYTIGEYAQRKITEI
+688 PYTIGEYAQLKITEI
-703 VSAYHRV
+703 VSTYHRV
-710 ICIDKNDSNWKVC
+710 RYIVKNDSNWKFC
-723 DERQEWQKQLE
+723 DKRQEWQKQLE
-734 WSRLKYISE
+734 WSRLKYVSE

-768 QDLYE
+768 QNLYE
-773 TDKISSKGINGIC
+773 TN

>member
-1 MSIKRPWMQPFSIE
+1 MSIERPWMQPFSIG

-35 PYDGDNGEAERKAH
+35 PYDGNNRDAERKAH

-80 EVDEDAFD
+80 EVNEDAFD

-123 IVRLINNMSAAII
+123 IVRLTNNMSAAII

-161 INNQIKIL
+161 INNHIKIL

-176 ELITYE
+176 ELVTYE
-182 TDLTNLNQENAEQE
+182 TDLTNLNQEHAEQE
-196 YPITEC
+196 DPITER

-264 KLELEHDTNCNEE
+264 KLELEHSTNCNEE

-288 NDGYQTPVVIH
+288 NDGYQTPIVIH

-305 YINAQKENYLGKQN
+305 YINAQKENFLGKQN

-325 EHRDKQNED
+325 EPRDKENED

-363 NKYHTLYNFC
+363 NKYHTLYDFC

-401 TISVQYAEEDVAWE
+401 TISVQYVEEDVAWE

-486 AVVDVDTIYKWMVT
+486 AVIDVDTIYKWMVT

-519 LLPPPSYT
+519 LLPPPFYI

-538 QEYKEKGTQC
+538 QEYKEEGTRC

-580 NSDDMNSNINHV
+580 NSKDINSSINHV

-629 LQLSSICGIN
+629 LQLPSNYGIN

-652 IPDSNILCMS
+652 IPDNNILCMS
-662 RKEHGDAF
+662 RKEHVDAF

-688 PYTIGEYAQRKITEI
+688 PYTIGEYAQLKITEI
-703 VSAYHRV
+703 VSTYHRV
-710 ICIDKNDSNWKVC
+710 RYIVKNDSNWKFC
-723 DERQEWQKQLE
+723 DKRQEWQKQLE
-734 WSRLKYISE
+734 WSRLKYVSE

-768 QDLYE
+768 QNLYE
-773 TDKISSKGINGIC
+773 TN

>member
-1 MSIKRPWMQPFSIE
+1 MSIKRPWMRPFSIE

-161 INNQIKIL
+161 INNHIKIL

-182 TDLTNLNQENAEQE
+182 TDLTNLNQEHAEQE

-251 DYINERTNAERLE
+251 DYINERTTAERLE

-325 EHRDKQNED
+325 ERRDKQNED

-363 NKYHTLYNFC
+363 NKYHTLYDFC

-436 YAFSKNFDEGV
+436 YAFSKNFDDGV

-486 AVVDVDTIYKWMVT
+486 AVVDVDAIYKWMVT

-519 LLPPPSYT
+519 LLPPPSYI

-538 QEYKEKGTQC
+538 QEYKEKGIRC

-580 NSDDMNSNINHV
+580 NSKDINSNINHV

-629 LQLSSICGIN
+629 LQLPSNYGIN

-652 IPDSNILCMS
+652 IPDNNILCMS
-662 RKEHGDAF
+662 RKEHVDAF

-688 PYTIGEYAQRKITEI
+688 PYTIGEYAQLKITEI
-703 VSAYHRV
+703 VSTYHRV
-710 ICIDKNDSNWKVC
+710 RYIVKNDSNWKIC

-734 WSRLKYISE
+734 WSRLKYVSE

-773 TDKISSKGINGIC
+773 TN

>member
-1 MSIKRPWMQPFSIE
+1 MVAISMRKR
-15 NDTNIILPSRGL
+15 R
-27 KLIGVRFY
+27 
-35 PYDGDNGEAERKAH
+35 
-49 CIQKSLYGSSQWFYF
+49 
-64 NKGFRIKENND
+64 
-75 GITEI
+75 
-80 EVDEDAFD
+80 
-88 SNYLLYSDTEHDGI
+88 
-102 NIGISAI
+102 
-109 VGANGTGKSTLIDT
+109 T
-123 IVRLINNMSAAII
+123 I
-136 GEDYVYTSAQHL
+136 
-148 HYIDNV
+148 
-154 YASLAVY
+154 
-161 INNQIKIL
+161 
-169 TCKGRRL
+169 
-176 ELITYE
+176 
-182 TDLTNLNQENAEQE
+182 
-196 YPITEC
+196 
-202 YVPHETISILNGN
+202 
-215 EPEQEI
+215 
-221 LQPKQNLKHLFTDWF
+221 
-236 YTLVSNYSLYAYNYR
+236 
-251 DYINERTNAERLE
+251 
-264 KLELEHDTNCNEE
+264 
-277 DEFWLKGVFHK
+277 
-288 NDGYQTPVVIH
+288 
-299 PMRDGG
+299 
-305 YINAQKENYLGKQN
+305 LGKQN

-325 EHRDKQNED
+325 ERRDKQNED

-356 YFYDIIQ
+356 FFHDIIQ
-363 NKYHTLYNFC
+363 NKYHTLYAFC
-373 LEKKYPNNDDDNER
+373 LEKKHPNNYDDNER
-387 IFVLERAIS
+387 IFIIERAIS

-401 TISVQYAEEDVAWE
+401 TISVQYAKEDIAWE
-415 YLLYKTMKVIWTY
+415 YLLYKTIKVIWTY

-436 YAFSKNFDEGV
+436 YAFSKNFDEAV
-447 FKKRLVELLM
+447 FKKRLVDLLK

-486 AVVDVDTIYKWMVT
+486 AVAEVDTIYKWMVT

-629 LQLSSICGIN
+629 LQLSSNCGIN

-773 TDKISSKGINGIC
+773 TD

>member
-1 MSIKRPWMQPFSIE
+1 MSIKRPWMRPFSIE

-35 PYDGDNGEAERKAH
+35 PYDGDNEEAKRKAH
-49 CIQKSLYGSSQWFYF
+49 CIQKSLYGSFKWFYF

-75 GITEI
+75 KIAEI

-161 INNQIKIL
+161 INNHIKIL

-176 ELITYE
+176 ELVTYE
-182 TDLTNLNQENAEQE
+182 TDLTNLNQEHAEPE

-221 LQPKQNLKHLFTDWF
+221 LQPKQNLKHLLTDWF

-251 DYINERTNAERLE
+251 DYIYERTNAERLE
-264 KLELEHDTNCNEE
+264 KLEHGINCNEE

-325 EHRDKQNED
+325 ERRDKQNKD

-363 NKYHTLYNFC
+363 NKYHNLYDFC
-373 LEKKYPNNDDDNER
+373 LEKKHPNNDYDDER
-387 IFVLERAIS
+387 IFIIERAIS

-478 EDYYIKQG
+478 DDYYIKQG
-486 AVVDVDTIYKWMVT
+486 AVVDVDAIYKWMVT

-519 LLPPPSYT
+519 LLPPPSYI

-538 QEYKEKGTQC
+538 QEYKEKDTRC

-580 NSDDMNSNINHV
+580 NSKDINSNINHV

-629 LQLSSICGIN
+629 LQLPSNYGIN

-652 IPDSNILCMS
+652 IPDNNILCMS
-662 RKEHGDAF
+662 RKEHVDAF

-688 PYTIGEYAQRKITEI
+688 PYTIGEYAQLKITEI
-703 VSAYHRV
+703 VSTYHRV
-710 ICIDKNDSNWKVC
+710 RYIVKNDSNWKIC
-723 DERQEWQKQLE
+723 DECQEWQKQLE
-734 WSRLKYISE
+734 WSRLKYVSE
-743 IIGDN
+743 IIGDS

-773 TDKISSKGINGIC
+773 TN